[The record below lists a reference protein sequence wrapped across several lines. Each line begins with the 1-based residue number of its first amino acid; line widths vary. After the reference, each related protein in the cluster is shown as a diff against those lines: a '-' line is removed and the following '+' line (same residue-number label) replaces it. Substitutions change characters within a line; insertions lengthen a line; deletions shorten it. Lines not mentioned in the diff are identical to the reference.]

1 MIYVQIR
8 KMNYIIAQ
16 INVQLYSIIILK
28 SLFIKYQEDIYFFFN
43 IVFYM
48 YLLMYFVIGLI
59 IILLIN
65 CSPHKV

>member
-28 SLFIKYQEDIYFFFN
+28 SLFIKCQEDIYFFFN

-65 CSPHKV
+65 CFPHKV